1 MIQLADGTVCK
12 LPAHA
17 QQSHARLRKTSLAG
31 VAVAHCEP
39 QPKKRFLA
47 DAAGHSTVITNLLF
61 VVVQRVK
68 RPEINFGQHSE
79 LER

>member
-1 MIQLADGTVCK
+1 MALYANCRPTPSKAMLAFAK
-12 LPAHA
+12 RP
-17 QQSHARLRKTSLAG
+17 LAG

-47 DAAGHSTVITNLLF
+47 DAAGHPTVIANLLF

-68 RPEINFGQHSE
+68 RPEINFEH
-79 LER
+79 